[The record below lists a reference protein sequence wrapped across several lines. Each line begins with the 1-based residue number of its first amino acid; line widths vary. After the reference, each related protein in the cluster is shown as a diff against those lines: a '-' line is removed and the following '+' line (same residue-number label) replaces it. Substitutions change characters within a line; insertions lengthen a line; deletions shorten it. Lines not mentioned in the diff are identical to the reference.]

1 MATSYTAG
9 FSELQSKYEA
19 LLNQHKADQQSLFA
33 LWRMR
38 KLLVA
43 QKQADKQVIG
53 DLRARGKEM
62 VVENNDLLIEVNR
75 LCQLNLELK
84 SKLETKHT
92 ELKREQALRWDDGQD
107 ILYTLFLEENW
118 DGHGDAQASYED
130 YWKNEINILGD
141 E

>member
-19 LLNQHKADQQSLFA
+19 LLNQHKA
-33 LWRMR
+33 
-38 KLLVA
+38 
-43 QKQADKQVIG
+43 QKEADKQVIG
-53 DLRARGKEM
+53 HLRARGKQM
-62 VVENNDLLIEVNR
+62 VVENDDLLIEINR

-130 YWKNEINILGD
+130 YWKNEINILGQ
-141 E
+141 EYE